1 MTTKHTPTQAERTLA
16 AIQRLKYCPICR
28 KSDCY
33 CWDEVFRAINSHQ
46 PLLDACKAAL
56 ALLYSE
62 HLTLMCDDDMRKQFK
77 RVGDPLAAA
86 IKLAE
91 EEA

>member
-1 MTTKHTPTQAERTLA
+1 
-16 AIQRLKYCPICR
+16 
-28 KSDCY
+28 
-33 CWDEVFRAINSHQ
+33 
-46 PLLDACKAAL
+46 
-56 ALLYSE
+56 
-62 HLTLMCDDDMRKQFK
+62 MCDDDMRKQFK